1 MLIGVSVSNDPA
13 TFRDLNATAAGMD
26 FEATA
31 AGMDFK
37 ATAAGM
43 NESLDVLRGR
53 GVGTAR
59 RTCAFNLSDRLR
71 ALDAVKSVQEHE
83 GEPS

>member
-1 MLIGVSVSNDPA
+1 MLIGVSVSNDPT
-13 TFRDLNATAAGMD
+13 TFR
-26 FEATA
+26 
-31 AGMDFK
+31 DFK
-37 ATAAGM
+37 ATADGM
-43 NESLDVLRGR
+43 NEFLDVLRGW

-59 RTCAFNLSDRLR
+59 RTCAVNLSERLR

>member
-1 MLIGVSVSNDPA
+1 MLIGVSVSNDQT
-13 TFRDLNATAAGMD
+13 TFRVFRATADG
-26 FEATA
+26 
-31 AGMDFK
+31 
-37 ATAAGM
+37 
-43 NESLDVLRGR
+43 NEFLDVLRGW

-71 ALDAVKSVQEHE
+71 ALHAVKSVQEHE

>member
-13 TFRDLNATAAGMD
+13 TFR
-26 FEATA
+26 
-31 AGMDFK
+31 DFK

-43 NESLDVLRGR
+43 NESLDVLRGW

>member
-13 TFRDLNATAAGMD
+13 TFR
-26 FEATA
+26 
-31 AGMDFK
+31 DFK

-43 NESLDVLRGR
+43 NESLDVLRGW

-59 RTCAFNLSDRLR
+59 RTCAFNLSDRLW
-71 ALDAVKSVQEHE
+71 ALDPVKSIQEHE

>member
-13 TFRDLNATAAGMD
+13 TFR
-26 FEATA
+26 
-31 AGMDFK
+31 DFK

-43 NESLDVLRGR
+43 NESLDVLRGW

-83 GEPS
+83 GEPL

>member
-13 TFRDLNATAAGMD
+13 TFRD
-26 FEATA
+26 FKATA

-43 NESLDVLRGR
+43 NESLDVLRGW

>member
-1 MLIGVSVSNDPA
+1 MNAKIGVSVSNDP
-13 TFRDLNATAAGMD
+13 TTRDFRATAD
-26 FEATA
+26 
-31 AGMDFK
+31 
-37 ATAAGM
+37 GM
-43 NESLDVLRGR
+43 NEFLDVLRGW

>member
-1 MLIGVSVSNDPA
+1 MLIGVSVSNDPS
-13 TFRDLNATAAGMD
+13 TFR
-26 FEATA
+26 
-31 AGMDFK
+31 DFK

-43 NESLDVLRGR
+43 NKSLDVLPGW

>member
-13 TFRDLNATAAGMD
+13 TFRD
-26 FEATA
+26 
-31 AGMDFK
+31 FK
-37 ATAAGM
+37 ATAARM
-43 NESLDVLRGR
+43 NKSLDVLRR
-53 GVGTAR
+53 WGVETVR